1 MIIKVSFIVAASI
14 AALKISQT
22 KTSSSTKRNGSD
34 GSHLEQEFEERENS
48 TVNANHVIQNEEKEI
63 KFEMPQNLPTGE
75 FKDLE
80 LLIDSEK
87 MHNATK
93 KEVLQNL
100 VQNYKQR
107 EVNLER
113 KLLKLNSL
121 REEQSAIAQMQKQL
135 EEKTETVEILKKTIG
150 SLQSESEVFR
160 EKIRED
166 LMLKKQLDIAKKMMN
181 EMHRKKDVNASPV
194 REQILMLQQ
203 QVAEFRKF
211 NSSGG
216 NAMGNKKLKDVQ
228 DMMVKVL
235 ELKRRNKELELE
247 KRELVIKL
255 ATAQARIRT
264 EEEIGPRI
272 KQEITGLRHVHEELS
287 EQVERLQRNRFDMV
301 QEVVYQRWLYTL
313 LKFEVHDHQK
323 QSRKASR
330 RDSIRSQNSSK
341 ELCGKKHASISD
353 LELESVSSNSTSNE
367 NDEIETNTFESS
379 SSSQSSSG
387 STKLKRWRTTK
398 DYSNKIW
405 SKGRNFFIQPG
416 PIQRF
421 SMSMVESD
429 VSKLESPI
437 TPKIKRVSFS
447 DSVKLSTYEDM
458 PETTTEDAI
467 DDKGTKSEQIMELT
481 SSVVNSINIDCIE
494 KNEGAKNKI
503 GHLGEVYSSVV
514 SSTNI
519 DSIEKNEGSKNKIG
533 HSGEVYSSGVS
544 STNID
549 SIEKNE
555 GAKNKIGHS
564 DEVYSRNGTISRK
577 DDRIKTILVQLV
589 TFLFFLLILLA
600 CFRIK

>member
-1 MIIKVSFIVAASI
+1 
-14 AALKISQT
+14 
-22 KTSSSTKRNGSD
+22 
-34 GSHLEQEFEERENS
+34 
-48 TVNANHVIQNEEKEI
+48 
-63 KFEMPQNLPTGE
+63 
-75 FKDLE
+75 
-80 LLIDSEK
+80 
-87 MHNATK
+87 
-93 KEVLQNL
+93 
-100 VQNYKQR
+100 
-107 EVNLER
+107 
-113 KLLKLNSL
+113 
-121 REEQSAIAQMQKQL
+121 MQ
-135 EEKTETVEILKKTIG
+135 
-150 SLQSESEVFR
+150 
-160 EKIRED
+160 
-166 LMLKKQLDIAKKMMN
+166 
-181 EMHRKKDVNASPV
+181 
-194 REQILMLQQ
+194 
-203 QVAEFRKF
+203 
-211 NSSGG
+211 
-216 NAMGNKKLKDVQ
+216 
-228 DMMVKVL
+228 
-235 ELKRRNKELELE
+235 
-247 KRELVIKL
+247 
-255 ATAQARIRT
+255 
-264 EEEIGPRI
+264 EEIGPRI

-503 GHLGEVYSSVV
+503 GH
-514 SSTNI
+514 
-519 DSIEKNEGSKNKIG
+519 
-533 HSGEVYSSGVS
+533 
-544 STNID
+544 
-549 SIEKNE
+549 
-555 GAKNKIGHS
+555 S